1 MNSNG
6 WRWRELLTVEPD
18 VLFADEPTGNL
29 DRQTGDKI
37 ADLLF
42 SLNREH
48 GTTLIMVT
56 HDLQL
61 AARCDRCLRL
71 VNGQLQE
78 EA

>member
-1 MNSNG
+1 MVG
-6 WRWRELLTVEPD
+6 LMC
-18 VLFADEPTGNL
+18 FADDPPAILTARRAIKLPTC
-29 DRQTGDKI
+29 
-37 ADLLF
+37 LF
-42 SLNREH
+42 PS
-48 GTTLIMVT
+48 TVSMAPLIMVT